1 MRAFGATDADVELVR
16 KERGSTERSTVETE
30 FEVWPENWD
39 VWLFFMRAQTQW
51 NYVSG
56 GLGPAV
62 RVGMNFSG
70 VEAVARIR
78 GVNAEQLQAWADD
91 LHTIEIAVLAADRDI
106 ALKRKPIK
114 RAR

>member
-1 MRAFGATDADVELVR
+1 MRAFGATDADVDQVR
-16 KERGSTERSTVETE
+16 KERGSSERATVDAE

-39 VWLFFMRAQTQW
+39 VWLLFMRAQTQW

-62 RVGMNFSG
+62 RVGMNYSG

-78 GVNAEQLQAWADD
+78 GVTTEQLQAWADD